1 MKMRDFVVPEGFATL
16 RVPFPFPLAAG
27 PLQSTVIKELRCQDD
42 GPLVDLVTREQA
54 AKLMGISLREFD
66 RVKAEIPRFKLE
78 YVGRTFYKKRDIE
91 ALASAHTVVKLRNF
105 WDDHS

>member
-1 MKMRDFVVPEGFATL
+1 MKMRDFVVSEGLATL
-16 RVPFPFPLAAG
+16 RVPFPCPLAAG
-27 PLQSTVIKELRCQDD
+27 PLQRTVIKELRGQDD

-78 YVGRTFYKKRDIE
+78 YVGRTFYKKRDIQ
-91 ALASAHTVVKLRNF
+91 ALASAHAVVKLRNF

>member
-1 MKMRDFVVPEGFATL
+1 MAKTKEDIYRDKLSHLHDQLTVQGY
-16 RVPFPFPLAAG
+16 R
-27 PLQSTVIKELRCQDD
+27 LQKIAQACGQDD
-42 GPLVDLVTREQA
+42 VPLVDLVTREQA

-91 ALASAHTVVKLRNF
+91 VLASAHTVVKLRNF